1 VQPLAITEASAA
13 TPFHI
18 LYSFR
23 RCPYAMRA
31 RMALLASEVHVHI
44 REITLRAK
52 PEEMI
57 AASPKGTVPVLAL
70 ADGTVIDESI
80 DIMRWALRQNDP
92 KGWLAGDD
100 RDLIEANDGPF
111 KHHLDRYK
119 YPHRYGGDPL
129 PHRDAALSIL
139 MGLDRRLA
147 TQANLCGEEPMLTDF
162 ALCPFI
168 RQFAGVD
175 AAWFTAQPLP
185 QIQRWLDRHLTS
197 DLFRAIMIKLS
208 AWHPEDAPIAFTTST
223 SEALA

>member
-1 VQPLAITEASAA
+1 MQPWAITEALPA

-31 RMALLASEVHVHI
+31 RIALLASGVPCHI
-44 REITLRAK
+44 REIVLRAK

-57 AASPKGTVPVLAL
+57 AASPKGTVPVLVL

-92 KGWLAGDD
+92 EGWLAGDD

-119 YPHRYGGDPL
+119 YPHRYNSDAL
-129 PHRDAALSIL
+129 PHREAALSFL
-139 MGLDRRLA
+139 MRLDARLA
-147 TQANLCGEEPMLTDF
+147 TQENLCGDTPTLADF
-162 ALCPFI
+162 ALFPFI

-175 AAWFTAQPLP
+175 AAWFAAQPLP
-185 QIQRWLDRHLTS
+185 RLQSWLDRHLAS
-197 DLFRAIMIKLS
+197 DLFREIMTKHPP
-208 AWHPEDAPIAFTTST
+208 WHPEDAPIVFTASP
-223 SEALA
+223 SEVLA